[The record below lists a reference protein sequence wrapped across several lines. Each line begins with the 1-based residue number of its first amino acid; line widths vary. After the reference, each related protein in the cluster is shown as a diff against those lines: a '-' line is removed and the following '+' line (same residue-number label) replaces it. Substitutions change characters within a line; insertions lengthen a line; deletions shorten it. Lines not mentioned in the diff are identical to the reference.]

1 MGNWAHWPPTL
12 WCLWTTAAAVSDCA
26 HALGMNDIPPLT
38 HPDDMPPVHTQADL
52 WRHWRALMGPLGF
65 SERLLWVILLTAEG
79 RVTPVVQQ
87 VEDLPRLPDPGLLDP
102 LMSVIGQVCGEL
114 GEGTAAVL
122 LSRPGGA
129 GITPAG
135 RTWAQQL
142 SDAAAAADVR
152 LWPVHLANDDELVT
166 LSPDD
171 LALPRAAAG

>member
-1 MGNWAHWPPTL
+1 MATL
-12 WCLWTTAAAVSDCA
+12 APSWV
-26 HALGMNDIPPLT
+26 
-38 HPDDMPPVHTQADL
+38 
-52 WRHWRALMGPLGF
+52 PLGF

-79 RVTPVVQQ
+79 RVTPVVLQ

-129 GITPAG
+129 GITPAE